1 MINWKK
7 DKNGYYKKGNDSKLY
22 YTVEKKQCYDP
33 ENDIYNLLEVDSTAS
48 IEEIKKVYDRI
59 KNVLENKIKN
69 GNTFLEKTLDDYD
82 NAWNIIKDDRLRN
95 HYDEHRFKCNSKGSN
110 KIVNYIVKIEQYY
123 DPNYD
128 YCDIFNIKSNTKD
141 DDIMKKFDDAIASLE
156 KNSEGLPNTL
166 TDYTLTQ
173 YYAGWDIFK
182 DPQLRKAYLKARSD
196 YKKYYSTKKRTNST
210 RGTKVTKVESSDFVS
225 KLKNVGIGI
234 AVGLTV
240 PAIIALIIWSYN
252 KIFNKQADNDKED
265 LKIKKNKATIEHIIE
280 DEDLNNEIGIE
291 PDPLYNVNYFDD
303 INDEEKIHARAVAF
317 YEGLVASNVNNI
329 TIEELEDQ
337 IRFINGSYYAPT
349 DNDAYNELNMT
360 SQTIDVYG
368 TNIKQAT
375 NFAAGNVSE
384 NGVHQALHLS
394 DLCLDNSPHAD
405 FLDET
410 DILFV
415 NLITSDNE
423 ETKHIA
429 AIEYLKQ
436 QADLM
441 MGVLVEK
448 NNGTRLN
455 YWDLDD
461 NEGYIYGR
469 MAQISAPVIF
479 ATLGKNYVIPY
490 ETNNGEIV
498 EVGIMEI
505 FQYYNPQCDE
515 EYDLNNLFAQFQNN
529 LVVRSTISKEE
540 NQGLTLTPDNKGNN

>member
-33 ENDIYNLLEVDSTAS
+33 ENDIYNLLEVDSTAP

-95 HYDEHRFKCNSKGSN
+95 YYDEHRFKCNSKGSN

-225 KLKNVGIGI
+225 KLKNVGIGVT
-234 AVGLTV
+234 VGLPLSV
-240 PAIIALIIWSYN
+240 IIIIIILNWN
-252 KIFNKQADNDKED
+252 KIFNKQADKD

-280 DEDLNNEIGIE
+280 DDLNNEIGIE

-303 INDEEKIHARAVAF
+303 INDEEKIHARAVTLNEF
-317 YEGLVASNVNNI
+317 LVASNVNNI
-329 TIEELEDQ
+329 TVEELEDQ
-337 IRFINGSYYAPT
+337 IRFINGTYPA
-349 DNDAYNELNMT
+349 
-360 SQTIDVYG
+360 
-368 TNIKQAT
+368 AT
-375 NFAAGNVSE
+375 NAEAYDMLNETLETWATYGGNLGQGANFAGGVVSE
-384 NGVHQALHLS
+384 NGIHQTVPLVGMLPVTSEHY
-394 DLCLDNSPHAD
+394 D
-405 FLDET
+405 FMVET
-410 DILFV
+410 LELWTNVLTAQDR
-415 NLITSDNE
+415 D
-423 ETKHIA
+423 TKYYA

-436 QADLM
+436 ATELKQGL
-441 MGVLVEK
+441 LVD
-448 NNGTRLN
+448 NTNTRLGYMN
-455 YWDLDD
+455 LEP
-461 NEGYIYGR
+461 NEGFIYGL
-469 MAQISAPVIF
+469 MFHIAYPHIVSA
-479 ATLGKNYVIPY
+479 LGQDYVIPIQD
-490 ETNNGEIV
+490 NNGNV
-498 EVGIMEI
+498 VNFGIQETWY
-505 FQYYNPQCDE
+505 FYNPQCNENDE
-515 EYDLNNLFAQFQNN
+515 EMNPWYHFANE
-529 LVVRSTISKEE
+529 LVQGSLIVGSDNISF
-540 NQGLTLTPDNKGNN
+540 TLTPDDKGNN

>member
-33 ENDIYNLLEVDSTAS
+33 ENDIYNLLEVDSTAP

-95 HYDEHRFKCNSKGSN
+95 YYDEHRFKCNSKGSN

-225 KLKNVGIGI
+225 KLKNVGTGVT
-234 AVGLTV
+234 VGLPLSV
-240 PAIIALIIWSYN
+240 IVIIIILNWN
-252 KIFNKQADNDKED
+252 KIFNKQADKD

-280 DEDLNNEIGIE
+280 DDLNNEIGIE

-303 INDEEKIHARAVAF
+303 INDEEKIHARAVTLNEF
-317 YEGLVASNVNNI
+317 LVASNVNNI
-329 TIEELEDQ
+329 TVEELEDQ
-337 IRFINGSYYAPT
+337 IRFINGTYPA
-349 DNDAYNELNMT
+349 
-360 SQTIDVYG
+360 
-368 TNIKQAT
+368 AT
-375 NFAAGNVSE
+375 NAEAYDILNETLETWATYGGNLGQGANFAGGVVSE
-384 NGVHQALHLS
+384 NGIHQTVPLVGMLPVTSEHY
-394 DLCLDNSPHAD
+394 D
-405 FLDET
+405 FMAET
-410 DILFV
+410 SELWTNVLTAQDR
-415 NLITSDNE
+415 D
-423 ETKHIA
+423 TKYYA

-436 QADLM
+436 ATELKQGL
-441 MGVLVEK
+441 LVD
-448 NNGTRLN
+448 NTNTNTNTRLGYMN
-455 YWDLDD
+455 LEP
-461 NEGYIYGR
+461 NEGFIYGI
-469 MAQISAPVIF
+469 MFHIAYPHIVSA
-479 ATLGKNYVIPY
+479 LGQDYVIPIQD
-490 ETNNGEIV
+490 NNGNV
-498 EVGIMEI
+498 VNFGIQETWS
-505 FQYYNPQCDE
+505 FYNPQCNENDNE
-515 EYDLNNLFAQFQNN
+515 MNPWYHFANE
-529 LVVRSTISKEE
+529 LVQDSLIVGSDNISF
-540 NQGLTLTPDNKGNN
+540 TLTPDDKGNN